1 MQKSPFMFEKS
12 QAAQIPPE
20 NGSNNVIEKCRS
32 LRRLQERGMP
42 FRQTGISQQGFPNA
56 FAQRI
61 VEFLFKQLHDYTST
75 YQEQEIFCQTQ
86 VPAEFVS
93 PEFSAL

>member
-1 MQKSPFMFEKS
+1 MFEKS
-12 QAAQIPPE
+12 QAAQISPE
-20 NGSNNVIEKCRS
+20 NRLNNVIEKCRS

-42 FRQTGISQQGFPNA
+42 FRQKGIPNA